1 MDFSERL
8 QKAIRRGQHARD
20 EELRATQQKT
30 LSEEEARNRH
40 SAARLNLSEY
50 IEDCLR
56 KLTEHFPGFRF
67 ETIVSEKGW
76 GAKINRDDL
85 RLGARRR
92 ENQYSRLEILVS
104 PFDQETKIVSVTT
117 KGTIQNKELVNR
129 SHFQYIAEF
138 DEEGFRESIDLWI
151 LEFAEQYAARS

>member
-8 QKAIRRGQHARD
+8 EKAIRRGQHARD
-20 EELRATQQKT
+20 EKQRAAEMKT
-30 LSEEEARNRH
+30 LSDEEARNRH

-56 KLTEHFPGFRF
+56 KLTDHFPGFRF

-85 RLGARRR
+85 RLGGGRR
-92 ENQYSRLEILVS
+92 ESQYSRLEVLVS
-104 PFDQETKIVSVTT
+104 PFDPETKIVAVNA
-117 KGTIQNKELVNR
+117 KGTVNNKELVVR

-138 DEEGFRESIDLWI
+138 DEDGFRESIDLWI
-151 LEFAEQYAARS
+151 LEFAEKYAARS

>member
-1 MDFSERL
+1 MDFNERL
-8 QKAIRRGQHARD
+8 EKAIRRGQHARD
-20 EELRATQQKT
+20 EADRSAQKQT
-30 LSEEEARNRH
+30 MSEEDARNRH

-67 ETIVSEKGW
+67 ETIVNEKGW

-85 RLGARRR
+85 RLGGGRR
-92 ENQYSRLEILVS
+92 ENHYSRFEVLVS
-104 PFDQETKIVSVTT
+104 PFDTETKIVSVTA
-117 KGTIQNKELVNR
+117 KGTVQNKELVNR

-138 DEEGFRESIDLWI
+138 DEDGFRESIDLWI
-151 LEFAEQYAARS
+151 LDFAEQYSARS